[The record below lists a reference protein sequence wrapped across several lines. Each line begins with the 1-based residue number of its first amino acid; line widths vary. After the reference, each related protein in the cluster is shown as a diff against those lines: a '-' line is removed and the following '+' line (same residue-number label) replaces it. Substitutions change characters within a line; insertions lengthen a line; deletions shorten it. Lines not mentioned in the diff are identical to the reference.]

1 MRRLSL
7 VLTLGLVFLAFS
19 LGQTR
24 AGDAEWLTGLDEGL
38 EKAKAAGKP
47 LLVDFSAPW

>member
-7 VLTLGLVFLAFS
+7 VLTLGLVCLALSF
-19 LGQTR
+19 GQSQ
-24 AGDAEWLTGLDEGL
+24 AGDAGWLNGLDEGL
-38 EKAKAAGKP
+38 EKAKETGKP

>member
-7 VLTLGLVFLAFS
+7 VLMLGMVFLALS
-19 LGQTR
+19 LGQTQ

-38 EKAKAAGKP
+38 EKAKSGGKP

>member
-19 LGQTR
+19 LGQTQ
-24 AGDAEWLTGLDEGL
+24 AGDADWLAGLDEGL